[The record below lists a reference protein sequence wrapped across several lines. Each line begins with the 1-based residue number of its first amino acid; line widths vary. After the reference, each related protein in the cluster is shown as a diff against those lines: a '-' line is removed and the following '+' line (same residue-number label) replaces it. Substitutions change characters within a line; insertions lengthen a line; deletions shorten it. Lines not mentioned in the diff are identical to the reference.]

1 MLIFNIYSLVNIDDE
16 KPEML
21 QNIKI
26 LYKIS

>member
-1 MLIFNIYSLVNIDDE
+1 MLIFNIDFLVNIDDE

-26 LYKIS
+26 LYKIN